1 MIVALASLLTSIL
14 TITLRAGASLI
25 YATIGEIYTER
36 SGILN
41 LGVEGMMLS
50 GAVTGFATA
59 YYTGSVWLGV
69 LAAMMMGALL
79 ALIHAF
85 LTVTMR
91 ANQVVS
97 GLSIT
102 LFGTGLA
109 SFLGE
114 RLGPASN
121 NYNLVGMVG
130 PRFSPMEIAGL
141 SQVPIL
147 GAFFR
152 QDLLTYF
159 LYGLVPLAWFFL
171 YKTRPGL
178 NLRAVGESPQTADA
192 MGVDVTKTRYLYTVF
207 GGLLAGLGGAHLS
220 LAYAPGWSENI
231 TGGRGWIVIALVI
244 FAMWNPARAVLGA
257 VLFGGINAVQF
268 RLQAGGTTIPSAY
281 LNMLPYVMTILV
293 LVLMTWWEALSHRI
307 GAPAA
312 LGQPYM
318 REEK

>member
-1 MIVALASLLTSIL
+1 MGVLSLLTSII
-14 TITLRAGASLI
+14 TITLRAGTSLI
-25 YATIGEIYTER
+25 YSTIGETYTER

-50 GAVTGFATA
+50 GAVAAFATA
-59 YYTGSVWLGV
+59 YYSGSVWLGL
-69 LAAMMMGALL
+69 LAAVLMGALL
-79 ALIHAF
+79 AAIHAF

-102 LFGTGLA
+102 LFGTGLS

-114 RLGPASN
+114 RLGPESN
-121 NYNLVGMVG
+121 NFNLVGLVG
-130 PRFSPMEIAGL
+130 PKLRPIEIPGL
-141 SQVPIL
+141 SQIPIV
-147 GAFFR
+147 GAFFK
-152 QDLLTYF
+152 QDLLTYLLF
-159 LYGLVPLAWFFL
+159 ILVPVAWYYL
-171 YKTRPGL
+171 YKTRNGL
-178 NLRAVGESPQTADA
+178 NLRAVGENPQTADA
-192 MGVDVTKTRYLYTVF
+192 MGINVIRTRYVYTIL
-207 GGLLAGLGGAHLS
+207 GGALVGFGGAHLS
-220 LAYAPGWSENI
+220 LAYAPGWTENI

-257 VLFGGINAVQF
+257 MLFGGINAVQF

-281 LNMLPYVMTILV
+281 LNMLPYIVTIVV
-293 LVLMTWWEALSHRI
+293 LVAMTWWEALSHRV

-312 LGQPYM
+312 LGTAYM

>member
-1 MIVALASLLTSIL
+1 MSAFLTLITSIL
-14 TITLRAGASLI
+14 TITLRAGTSLI
-25 YATIGEIYTER
+25 YGTVGEIYTER

-41 LGVEGMMLS
+41 LGVEGMMLT

-59 YYTGSVWLGV
+59 YYTGSVWLGLLTAMV
-69 LAAMMMGALL
+69 AGAALAT
-79 ALIHAF
+79 IHAF

-114 RLGPASN
+114 RLGPVSN
-121 NYNLVGMVG
+121 NRNLVGLVG
-130 PRFSPMEIAGL
+130 PRFSPIEIPVL
-141 SQVPIL
+141 SQIPVV
-147 GAFFR
+147 GALFR

-159 LYGLVPLAWFFL
+159 LFLLVPLAWFYL
-171 YKTRPGL
+171 YRTRNGL

-192 MGVDVTKTRYLYTVF
+192 MGINVAKTRYLYTIL
-207 GGLLAGLGGAHLS
+207 GGSLVGLGGAHLS
-220 LAYAPGWSENI
+220 LAYAPGWSQNI

-244 FAMWNPARAVLGA
+244 FAMWNPIRAVLGA

-281 LNMLPYVMTILV
+281 LNMLPYIATIVV
-293 LVLMTWWEALSHRI
+293 LVAMTWWERLSHRV

-312 LGQPYM
+312 LGEPYM
-318 REEK
+318 REGK

>member
-1 MIVALASLLTSIL
+1 MAALQLLTSII
-14 TITLRAGASLI
+14 TITLRAGTSLI
-25 YATIGEIYTER
+25 YSTIGETYTER

-41 LGVEGMMLS
+41 LGVEGMMLC
-50 GAVTGFATA
+50 GAVSAFATA
-59 YYTGSVWLGV
+59 YYSGSVWLGLVAAV
-69 LAAMMMGALL
+69 LMGALL
-79 ALIHAF
+79 AAIHAF

-114 RLGPASN
+114 RLGPESN
-121 NYNLVGMVG
+121 NFNLVGMVG
-130 PRFSPMEIAGL
+130 PKFSPIEIPVL
-141 SQVPIL
+141 SQIPLI
-147 GAFFR
+147 GAFFK
-152 QDLLTYF
+152 QDLLTYLLF
-159 LYGLVPLAWFFL
+159 ALVPVAWYYL
-171 YKTRPGL
+171 YKTRNGL
-178 NLRAVGESPQTADA
+178 NLRAVGENPETADA
-192 MGVDVTKTRYLYTVF
+192 MGINVIRMRYIYTIL
-207 GGLLAGLGGAHLS
+207 GGALVGFGGAHLS
-220 LAYAPGWSENI
+220 LAYAPGWTENI

-257 VLFGGINAVQF
+257 MLFGGINAVQF

-281 LNMLPYVMTILV
+281 LNMLPYIATILV
-293 LVLMTWWEALSHRI
+293 LVAMTWWENLSHRI

-312 LGQPYM
+312 LGTSYM